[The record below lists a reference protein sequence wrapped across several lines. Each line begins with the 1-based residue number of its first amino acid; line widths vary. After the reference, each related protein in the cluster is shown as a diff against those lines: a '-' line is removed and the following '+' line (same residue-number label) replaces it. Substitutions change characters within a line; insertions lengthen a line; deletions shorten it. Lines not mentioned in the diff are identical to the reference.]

1 MKLYSRILI
10 MNILLALL
18 NFSQIFALDELKKI
32 DSARELVEKF
42 CRAEFM
48 GVQDIR
54 LDIAKYSRKQRAWEK
69 KRDSEFRGMVKYWDN
84 DPLFVV
90 ESYQITDVSVKK
102 TRAIATIVY
111 KRVAMTEGDG
121 VLKRKLIPDRMSHD
135 IVKLHLIY
143 NESRWWVLDPPI
155 PRVSLEAIIEY
166 HKNYYKIMGDDWLQR
181 IGISESQKQYYR
193 KLQENLEILNRLRL
207 S

>member
-1 MKLYSRILI
+1 

-102 TRAIATIVY
+102 NYAIATIVY
-111 KRVAMTEGDG
+111 NRLARTEGDG
-121 VLKRKLIPDRMSHD
+121 VLKRKLIPDRISHD

-181 IGISESQKQYYR
+181 TGISESQKQYYR
-193 KLQENLEILNRLRL
+193 KLQENLGILNRLR
-207 S
+207 

>member
-90 ESYQITDVSVKK
+90 ESYQIADVSVKK

-111 KRVAMTEGDG
+111 KRVARTEGDG
-121 VLKRKLIPDRMSHD
+121 VLKRKLIPDRTTHD
-135 IVKLHLIY
+135 RVRLHLIY
-143 NESRWWVLDPPI
+143 DGSTWWVFDPPI
-155 PRVSLEAIIEY
+155 PRVSLETLIEDY
-166 HKNYYKIMGDDWLQR
+166 RNTLNRLGSDWLER
-181 IGISESQKQYYR
+181 SDISEAQKQYYR
-193 KLQENLEILNRLRL
+193 KDQENLQILNNLR
-207 S
+207 